1 MLTLFF
7 KDDPSLRRA
16 HAYFGS
22 AILFLSTLHMG
33 FGVLLAVSL

>member
-7 KDDPSLRRA
+7 KDDPSLRRV

-22 AILFLSTLHMG
+22 AILFLFTIHMG
-33 FGVLLAVSL
+33 FGVRLALSL